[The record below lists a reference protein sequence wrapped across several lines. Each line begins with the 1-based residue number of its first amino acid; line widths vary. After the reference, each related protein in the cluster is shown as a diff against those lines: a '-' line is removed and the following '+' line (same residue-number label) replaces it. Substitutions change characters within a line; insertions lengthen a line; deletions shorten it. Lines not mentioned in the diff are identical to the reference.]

1 MSRYKLPEQAGEN
14 TSPPDEAR
22 LAGSCWS
29 SLLESMQ
36 AFKPLSAIGKQMS
49 SETANKGLGIFGV
62 VAFGFFILLAVGK
75 CSSGSVA
82 ENPERIDQKGVVGTW
97 FDEEG
102 RPR

>member
-1 MSRYKLPEQAGEN
+1 
-14 TSPPDEAR
+14 
-22 LAGSCWS
+22 
-29 SLLESMQ
+29 
-36 AFKPLSAIGKQMS
+36 MS

-102 RPR
+102 EAEIKVEHNGYSYRLERVNLDGSAGDYQLRREGSWLYTIGT